1 MGLFSAVVGV
11 VKDIAKRKPKRPARP
26 AERKQAPRPVQPK
39 STPRPAPKPVRTE
52 KPKPKPP
59 QKVTPTPKP
68 KPAPKPVQKQTR
80 KKNRRRARILR
91 SKQKELARLKKEKAI
106 AEQLRRKK
114 LQEVRKKR
122 IKKEPIVEPIDWGLT
137 PEEEMLASMTVD
149 EVKEYLK
156 NADIDKLNTNVD
168 FFADAVINNYRSEIN
183 QYPSHA
189 EPIITKWLNSLIDE
203 WGKQAVAEMLQKGAE
218 AGVILTRKIAYDD
231 DLLEGYL
238 SDMINY
244 MPEMSDGMRE
254 MIMDSFDSWSDIN

>member
-1 MGLFSAVVGV
+1 VQP
-11 VKDIAKRKPKRPARP
+11 KPTPKPT
-26 AERKQAPRPVQPK
+26 PRPVQQ
-39 STPRPAPKPVRTE
+39 TE
-52 KPKPKPP
+52 KPKPKPT

-68 KPAPKPVQKQTR
+68 KPAPKPVQKPTR

-91 SKQKELARLKKEKAI
+91 SKQKELERLKKERAI

-114 LQEVRKKR
+114 LQEVRKKP
-122 IKKEPIVEPIDWGLT
+122 IKKEPVEEPIDWGLT

-238 SDMINY
+238 TDMLNY
-244 MPEMSDGMRE
+244 MPEMTDGMRE

>member
-11 VKDIAKRKPKRPARP
+11 IKDIAKRKPKRPARP
-26 AERKQAPRPVQPK
+26 VERKP
-39 STPRPAPKPVRTE
+39 TPRPAPRPVRTE

-68 KPAPKPVQKQTR
+68 KPAPKPTPKPVQKPTR

-91 SKQKELARLKKEKAI
+91 SKQKELARLKKKRAI

-114 LQEVRKKR
+114 LQEVRQKP
-122 IKKEPIVEPIDWGLT
+122 IKKEPVEEPIDWGLT

-149 EVKEYLK
+149 EVKEYIK

-168 FFADAVINNYRSEIN
+168 FFADAVINNYRSEIH

-189 EPIITKWLNSLIDE
+189 EPIITIWLNNLIAD
-203 WGKQAVAEMLQKGAE
+203 WGKQAVAEMLQRGAE

-231 DLLEGYL
+231 ALLEGYL
-238 SDMINY
+238 TDMLNY
-244 MPEMSDGMRE
+244 MPEMTDGMRE
-254 MIMDSFDSWSDIN
+254 MIMDGFDSWSDVN

>member
-1 MGLFSAVVGV
+1 MGLFSAVVRV
-11 VKDIAKRKPKRPARP
+11 VKDIAKRKSKRPARP
-26 AERKQAPRPVQPK
+26 VERKQAPRPVQQ
-39 STPRPAPKPVRTE
+39 TE

-68 KPAPKPVQKQTR
+68 TPKTQKPTR

-91 SKQKELARLKKEKAI
+91 SKQKELARLKKERAI

-114 LQEVRKKR
+114 LQEVRQKP
-122 IKKEPIVEPIDWGLT
+122 IKKEPVVEEPIDWGLT

-156 NADIDKLNTNVD
+156 KADIDKLNTNVD
-168 FFADAVINNYRSEIN
+168 FFADAVINNYRSEIR

-203 WGKQAVAEMLQKGAE
+203 WGKQAVAEMLQRGAE

-231 DLLEGYL
+231 ALLEGYL
-238 SDMINY
+238 TDMLNY
-244 MPEMSDGMRE
+244 MPKMTDGMRE
-254 MIMDSFDSWSDIN
+254 MIMDSFDSWSDIS